1 MPGTLDGKIAV
12 IIGGGQNL
20 GRSIAH
26 LFAREGATPV
36 VVGRT
41 QAKLDAVVA
50 EITAVGGSASGIAAD
65 VNSLDDLDRLVA
77 DVVAAHRRIDVLV
90 ASAGIFLN
98 PEFAATTEEDW
109 DQILD
114 INLKSVFF
122 AVQKVAP
129 VMASHGGGSVILM
142 SSVMGVKS
150 RPGSALYSAAKAGVI
165 GLTKGLAVELGPL
178 GIRVNAIAPGFTL
191 EPDQEHAIPD
201 FVVAEMTKGLPSGR
215 PGTAREIAAAALY
228 VASDDAS
235 FLTGQTIFV
244 DGGDTAR

>member
-1 MPGTLDGKIAV
+1 MPGKLDNKIAV

-20 GRSIAH
+20 GRSIAR
-26 LFAREGATPV
+26 LFAAEGATPV

-41 QAKLDAVVA
+41 QAKLDAVVD
-50 EITAVGGSASGIAAD
+50 EITEAGGTASAVVAD
-65 VNSLDDLDRLVA
+65 VNSVADLDRLVA
-77 DVVAAHRRIDVLV
+77 EVTAAHGGFDVLV

-98 PEFAATTEEDW
+98 PEFAETTEDEW

-122 AVQKVAP
+122 AVQKSAP
-129 VMASHGGGSVILM
+129 VISARGGGSIILM
-142 SSVMGVKS
+142 SSVMGVKG
-150 RPGSALYSAAKAGVI
+150 RPGSAVYSAAKAGVI

-191 EPDQEHAIPD
+191 EPDQEHTIPD
-201 FVVAEMTKGLPSGR
+201 FIVAEMTKGLPAGR
-215 PGTAREIAAAALY
+215 PGLAVEIARATLY

-244 DGGDTAR
+244 DGGETAR